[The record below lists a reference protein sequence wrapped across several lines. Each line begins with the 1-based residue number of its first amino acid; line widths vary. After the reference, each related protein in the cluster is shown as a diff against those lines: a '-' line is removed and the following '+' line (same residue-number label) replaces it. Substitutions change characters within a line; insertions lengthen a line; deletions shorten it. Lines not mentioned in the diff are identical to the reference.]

1 MKMIAHR
8 TMARPKSWL
17 RALLLGALLL
27 PTLAA
32 AQGAPPPAP
41 VYVPAPAPVYVP
53 PPMVVVPPPP
63 PSRAERKAYKQ
74 EWKAERKADKEARKA
89 QRRAYKDGVYYA
101 PQ

>member
-1 MKMIAHR
+1 MKTIAHR
-8 TMARPKSWL
+8 TAARPQSGL

-32 AQGAPPPAP
+32 AQGVPPPAP

-53 PPMVVVPPPP
+53 PPVVVVPPPP
-63 PSRAERKAYKQ
+63 GRAERKAYKQ
-74 EWKAERKADKEARKA
+74 EWKAERKANKEARKA